1 MWYTYAV
8 EYYSAIKN
16 SEITPFSA
24 TRMALEIIILSQTEK
39 DQYYTTLLIY
49 VESLK
54 WIQMNLFT
62 KQNRVTEV
70 ENNLIVMRG
79 VKRRGTN
86 WENLELTYIY
96 YYI

>member
-8 EYYSAIKN
+8 EYYSAINN

-24 TRMALEIIILSQTEK
+24 TWMALEIIRLSQTEK
-39 DQYYTTLLIY
+39 DQYYTTLLICGIFKMDTNELIY
-49 VESLK
+49 K
-54 WIQMNLFT
+54 T
-62 KQNRVTEV
+62 KYRVTEV

-86 WENLELTYIY
+86 WENWGLTYIY